1 MSERFSM
8 NLTPDGREYDAGV
21 DIITRKL
28 SNYADAE
35 QWSACRDDLM
45 TVGISLAPI
54 LAMYPRVKADLQAA
68 IDRCTLN
75 IEGKIGRTFVDY

>member
-1 MSERFSM
+1 MGSEIFHPNM
-8 NLTPDGREYDAGV
+8 ADVDTHAGV
-21 DIITRKL
+21 NIIREKVERL
-28 SNYADAE
+28 ADAE